1 MAERENIVRG
11 LESVVSEARRLAS
24 LFSES
29 QWERRAPG
37 GWTAKQIFA
46 HLAATAE
53 VVPQFATILS
63 QTPAGTNLRA
73 SVDVDAMNA
82 QAVAARE
89 GRTPGELA
97 EAVVRGYEGLVA
109 FVRNA
114 PQALLDA
121 RAQFGPE
128 PAALPD
134 IMATNVVLHALHH
147 LYEAATAA

>member
-1 MAERENIVRG
+1 MAEREDIVRG
-11 LESVVSEARRLAS
+11 LEFVVSEARRLAS

-29 QWERRAPG
+29 QWERKAPG

-53 VVPQFATILS
+53 VVPQFAAILS
-63 QTPAGTNLRA
+63 QAPAGTNLRA
-73 SVDVDAMNA
+73 SIDVDAMNA

-89 GRTPGELA
+89 AKTPGELA
-97 EAVVRGYEGLVA
+97 EDVVRGYEGLVA
-109 FVRNA
+109 FVCNA
-114 PQALLDA
+114 PQEMLSA

-128 PAALPD
+128 PVALSD

-147 LYEAATAA
+147 LYEAATAS